1 MIKRFLLKTKK
12 TGLKKSNK
20 DKSNKGTLTKRQT
33 NKNKS
38 NKRKANKRMSN
49 KDKIKVLGRMSC
61 PYTREAITV
70 LKDKKI
76 PYKFYNLEKAHNR
89 ELLDK
94 LKNKGK
100 VPDSWHTVPIIIKK
114 NKFIGGM
121 DELDSMLNS

>member
-20 DKSNKGTLTKRQT
+20 DKSNKGTLTKRKT
-33 NKNKS
+33 TKNK
-38 NKRKANKRMSN
+38 SN

-70 LKDKKI
+70 LKDKKMT
-76 PYKFYNLEKAHNR
+76 YKFYNLEKAHNR

-100 VPDSWHTVPIIIKK
+100 VPHSWHTVPIIIKK